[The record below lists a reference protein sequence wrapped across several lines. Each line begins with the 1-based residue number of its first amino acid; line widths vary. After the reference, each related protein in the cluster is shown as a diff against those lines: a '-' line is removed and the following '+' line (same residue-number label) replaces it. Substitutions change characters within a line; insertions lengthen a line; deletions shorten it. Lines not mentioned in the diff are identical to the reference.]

1 MAMHQQQQ
9 VKSFKLGTFSYVK
22 KNKTNSSSPKD
33 VLRENRGEKKL
44 WILGYPKT
52 SKVTQP
58 CSSSYNVVRMTYKK
72 Y

>member
-33 VLRENRGEKKL
+33 VLGENRGEKKTL
-44 WILGYPKT
+44 DSWVSQNQQGDPALQLKL
-52 SKVTQP
+52 
-58 CSSSYNVVRMTYKK
+58 
-72 Y
+72 